1 MFGEWVPCDSVLRA
15 TFVRIQTIG
24 KTRTTKDTAGYCR
37 LARCEPLHKKDCRKG
52 NYIIQDDIDKGSEM
66 VVALI
71 IVMAVVVFQM

>member
-1 MFGEWVPCDSVLRA
+1 M
-15 TFVRIQTIG
+15 RI
-24 KTRTTKDTAGYCR
+24 TKDTAGYCR

-52 NYIIQDDIDKGSEM
+52 NYIIQDEIDKGSEM